1 MTKDEFVAKAKEY
14 GYSDSEIKELL
25 ALHDED
31 GVPYDAIPLL
41 ERIVD

>member
-25 ALHDED
+25 TLHDED
-31 GVPYDAIPLL
+31 GAPYDAIPLL
-41 ERIVD
+41 ERIED

>member
-14 GYSDSEIKELL
+14 GYTDSEIKELL

-31 GVPYDAIPLL
+31 GAPYDAIPLL